1 MLSAS
6 PNLVLRM
13 KECSYHSERFT
24 EALLQAGIL
33 GYTQVSMYDL
43 RFQLSNVICVC
54 FRPFSDAT

>member
-13 KECSYHSERFT
+13 KECSYLARIM
-24 EALLQAGIL
+24 EAVLQAGIL

-43 RFQLSNVICVC
+43 RFLSVVK
-54 FRPFSDAT
+54 

>member
-13 KECSYHSERFT
+13 KECSYHSERFM
-24 EALLQAGIL
+24 EAVLQAGIL

-43 RFQLSNVICVC
+43 RFLSIVE
-54 FRPFSDAT
+54 

>member
-13 KECSYHSERFT
+13 KECSYHSERFM
-24 EALLQAGIL
+24 EAMLQAGIL

-43 RFQLSNVICVC
+43 RFQLSNRDLCL
-54 FRPFSDAT
+54 FSSF